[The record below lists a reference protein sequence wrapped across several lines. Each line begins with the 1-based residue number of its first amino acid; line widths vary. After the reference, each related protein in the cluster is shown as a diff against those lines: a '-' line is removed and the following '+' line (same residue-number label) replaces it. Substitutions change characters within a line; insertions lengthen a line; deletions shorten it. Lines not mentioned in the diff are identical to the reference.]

1 MHQHI
6 HMHLFIYQV
15 YRILNTVSFISTV
28 CLPDA
33 LQKERAAR
41 EQQRIQEL
49 DEEQFDALS
58 EEEKRSITQRHLDAL
73 KQQKLREQMEKEL
86 EEKRQQEEIQRLREE
101 DLKKKKRSGKKDHKE
116 VVKKKSFL
124 ERKHSSGTPNGQKM
138 SLCNNSRESLVD
150 AKEHSNSNEVHAGKE
165 ADDSQKQTEETETL
179 NAEYPRPTSKVEKE
193 KNADAAEIK
202 RPMEDKEL
210 KKSKKVMEKDTKEV
224 PEKRSLCGQKEVC
237 THVALSDSSVD
248 QILKTRFH
256 SYIMCQL
263 LILSFF
269 ASFFFSSGQQFHQM
283 IFECLKTHQW
293 TQKSI
298 GI

>member
-1 MHQHI
+1 
-6 HMHLFIYQV
+6 
-15 YRILNTVSFISTV
+15 
-28 CLPDA
+28 
-33 LQKERAAR
+33 
-41 EQQRIQEL
+41 
-49 DEEQFDALS
+49 
-58 EEEKRSITQRHLDAL
+58 
-73 KQQKLREQMEKEL
+73 MEKEL

-124 ERKHSSGTPNGQKM
+124 ERKHVSSSGTPNGQKM

-224 PEKRSLCGQKEVC
+224 PEKRSLCGQKESTVSPDDLRMSE
-237 THVALSDSSVD
+237 ASSVD
-248 QILKTRFH
+248 TKEHWNLNEGASKCKNFKGTFIT
-256 SYIMCQL
+256 YI
-263 LILSFF
+263 
-269 ASFFFSSGQQFHQM
+269 SSM
-283 IFECLKTHQW
+283 YERVSL
-293 TQKSI
+293 
-298 GI
+298 